1 MSEWAKCFA
10 SRLRIVGS
18 HARKSSDRFSRCARS
33 FSRTLSS
40 KTSPTRSKSKFF
52 ALCALFVLSAGASPA
67 IKRWSLAGDPRGI
80 AIGADGTVYVGLAQS
95 QAVVAL
101 DPTTGAIKRKIVLDS
116 ADIASTKELV
126 SLRTDAAKKRLF
138 IANGSDESV
147 TILSLPD
154 LAVIREITI
163 EGEAIRDALPDP
175 GGKFL
180 YLLGRRVHV
189 YDSSGKNELRV
200 LPVDDPSAIAA
211 NPSVIAIFHA
221 TGLTRYETAK
231 FTDIGQQRLDGPA
244 EAAVFAGETLIAITR
259 KHIYEISRS
268 GIIRDDICLPDRSG
282 PQIAVL
288 ASPKLMLYAERACT
302 MGAFSTA
309 PRQVTPAS
317 LYGVE
322 AYALAV
328 NGGLVYATDRKGYVT
343 VYRAP
348 R

>member
-1 MSEWAKCFA
+1 MCEWAKCFA
-10 SRLRIVGS
+10 SRLRIPGS

-33 FSRTLSS
+33 FSPTLSS
-40 KTSPTRSKSKFF
+40 RTSATRSKSKFF

-67 IKRWSLAGDPRGI
+67 TQRWSLGGDPRGV
-80 AIGADGTVYVGLAQS
+80 AVGADGTVYVGLAQP

-101 DPTTGAIKRKIVLDS
+101 DPATGGIKRKVVLDS

-126 SLRTDAAKKRLF
+126 SLRTDSAKKRLF

-147 TILSLPD
+147 TILSLPG
-154 LAVIREITI
+154 LAIIREITI

-175 GGKFL
+175 GGKYL

-189 YDSSGKNELRV
+189 YDAAGTNELRL

-211 NPSVIAIFHA
+211 NASTLAVFHA
-221 TGLTRYETAK
+221 TGVTRYETAK

-244 EAAVFAGETLIAITR
+244 EAAMFAGATLIGITR
-259 KHIYEISRS
+259 KHIYEISRT

-302 MGAFSTA
+302 MGAFSSA

-328 NGGLVYATDRKGYVT
+328 QGGLVYATDRKGFLT

-348 R
+348 K